1 MEHNPFR
8 FAQLSLMEANSLAAF
23 TQTAN
28 AYPSWFHHASAAPF
42 GLMIQPMNFANRSP
56 SLPQFR
62 PNELDWL
69 SHLHT
74 LFGGNHLSLPVP
86 TPRSRGS
93 LQTKAM
99 NFNIETFANF
109 PHISNVENFSP
120 RVISSFDT
128 LPSKRQHNSAF
139 QPVETRM
146 ASAPSPAAKT
156 IDTAERNYRN
166 LEKRGKRVWLRIPR
180 DVRCAKCGVTESSRW
195 RLGENNA
202 RVCNAC
208 GLMHRKLLRSK
219 KLSDMRKPAKLPAA
233 GFKRESSDSDLS
245 V

>member
-1 MEHNPFR
+1 
-8 FAQLSLMEANSLAAF
+8 MEANSLAAF
-23 TQTAN
+23 TQNLN
-28 AYPSWFHHASAAPF
+28 AYPSWLHQSPSAPF
-42 GLMIQPMNFANRSP
+42 GLMGVESMNFANRSP
-56 SLPQFR
+56 TLPQFR
-62 PNELDWL
+62 ANELDWL

-86 TPRSRGS
+86 TPRSRGAF
-93 LQTKAM
+93 QTKTM
-99 NFNIETFANF
+99 NFNICNTFANL
-109 PHISNVENFSP
+109 PHTVNVKNFSP
-120 RVISSFDT
+120 RVVSSFQA
-128 LPSKRQHNSAF
+128 LPASKKEHNSAF

-146 ASAPSPAAKT
+146 ANAPSFSVK
-156 IDTAERNYRN
+156 DGDRAEKDARK

-208 GLMHRKLLRSK
+208 GLMHRKLLRYK
-219 KLSDMRKPAKLPAA
+219 KLSDARKPAKTLST
-233 GFKRESSDSDLS
+233 GLKRESSDSDLS